1 MERADRRACTFFE
14 PSVADVDTLT
24 TPPPLL
30 DLVRRAEPV
39 TGEELARIPDLGPGE
54 LVRGKFV
61 PTSPTGW
68 FHGRYVNAIAK
79 HLTRFAEERDLGE
92 VLTGEV
98 GIYTARDPDT
108 VRGADVLF
116 ISHERLARVVSRSY
130 LDVAPELVVEVFSPG
145 NTWDEMRRKAAEYL
159 GAGAERV
166 WVVEP
171 ERRAVHVYRAPEAA
185 TVLGPGDVLRGEG
198 RLEGFAL
205 PLETLFEG

>member
-1 MERADRRACTFFE
+1 MVRPAGIRSE
-14 PSVADVDTLT
+14 PYASVVDTLT
-24 TPPPLL
+24 APPPLL

-54 LVRGKFV
+54 LVRGKFI
-61 PTSPTGW
+61 PMSPTNW
-68 FHGRYVNAIAK
+68 RHGEYVDDIA
-79 HLTRFAEERDLGE
+79 HALGRFVRARKLGK

-98 GIYTARDPDT
+98 GVYTERDPDT

-116 ISHERLARVVSRSY
+116 ISHERLARVTSQSY

-145 NTWDEMRRKAAEYL
+145 NTWDEMRRKVAEYL

-171 ERRAVHVYRAPEAA
+171 ERRAVHVYRAPDEA
-185 TVLGPGDVLRGEG
+185 TVLGAGDVLRGEG
-198 RLEGFAL
+198 LLEGFAL
-205 PLETLFEG
+205 PLDALFGG